1 MKRIYSKLTFALVAM
16 LFALVTGANA
26 QTWDFSEEGIG
37 VIDAENLSAD
47 NVNWEYESSNDRYKN
62 TAAYLPVSELLK
74 ANGQEINFTKGL
86 FLKVAAADGVRLDN
100 KKKCLTLNKAT
111 TVITIKNAKK
121 GFKLTIECQ
130 GSSKTEARGLNV
142 TNITPESGCFNST
155 SKDLQT
161 NVGIVT
167 EDGNVTIQSTGG
179 IYVYSISLVDPAEE
193 EQGGTVPS
201 ADSSVGLNFNRNQ
214 VLLTTTENEI
224 KYYNTED
231 LKGISI
237 DKAAGTVTVKSAS
250 SDTPDVFTKSIS
262 NISFAKKQE
271 TGADGD
277 FENMPGQ
284 IQIYEAKGWQESA
297 YVKWA
302 KFDGADSYNVYVD
315 DNTTPIDGQLI
326 REYKNYFRADVVGL
340 KAGTHSLK
348 IVPVASKAEIDGA
361 NMATNLTVTKY
372 LREGFAFQ
380 GDGSKYVGAYNS
392 DGSLKEGAIVLYVTK
407 DNFNTITCD
416 ITTGK
421 NKETRT
427 GLGNILGA
435 LEKGAEKRPI
445 AVRFIGDISGIG
457 TSQLS
462 GEKYSLQIKGK
473 GETSYVQVTLEGIGD
488 DATLNGFGVT
498 LSKVTGVEI
507 RNLGIMRFVDD
518 GIQLKTGSYVWV
530 HNNDIFYGQ
539 KGSDSDQ
546 AKGDGSLDSKD
557 SGSNNTFS
565 FNHFWDSG
573 KMSLCGMKG
582 EATDDVET
590 YHHNWFDHSDS
601 RHPRVRTKTVHVYNN
616 YYDGVS
622 KYGVGATMGSSV
634 FVESNYFRHT
644 KYPVLIS
651 KQGSDVSGGGKGTFS
666 GENGGMIKSFG
677 NVYAEKG
684 SSTSYTP
691 VTQNESAT
699 AFDCYEASSRDE
711 AVPSSYK
718 TLAGGTKYNNFDTE
732 GIYAYTPD
740 AAADVPAIVT
750 GYYGAGRLN
759 HGDFTWTFDN
769 SVDDTSYAVNKEL
782 QSKIESYKNSDFV
795 RILGDLGASSGET
808 GEGGGST
815 GGGETGG
822 GETVPIEGTVI
833 CDFLDKAPSND
844 AFSVKGNYSKD
855 YGTVTVDGTEYNT
868 CLKLESSTEVS
879 FNINQKMKLMLYFG
893 SHSKDKNNI
902 KIDGVKVQADSATH
916 ILETEIEAGS
926 HILTKADT
934 SYLFFIKLVP
944 VTE

>member
-1 MKRIYSKLTFALVAM
+1 M
-16 LFALVTGANA
+16 
-26 QTWDFSEEGIG
+26 
-37 VIDAENLSAD
+37 
-47 NVNWEYESSNDRYKN
+47 
-62 TAAYLPVSELLK
+62 
-74 ANGQEINFTKGL
+74 
-86 FLKVAAADGVRLDN
+86 
-100 KKKCLTLNKAT
+100 
-111 TVITIKNAKK
+111 
-121 GFKLTIECQ
+121 
-130 GSSKTEARGLNV
+130 
-142 TNITPESGCFNST
+142 
-155 SKDLQT
+155 
-161 NVGIVT
+161 
-167 EDGNVTIQSTGG
+167 
-179 IYVYSISLVDPAEE
+179 
-193 EQGGTVPS
+193 
-201 ADSSVGLNFNRNQ
+201 
-214 VLLTTTENEI
+214 
-224 KYYNTED
+224 
-231 LKGISI
+231 
-237 DKAAGTVTVKSAS
+237 
-250 SDTPDVFTKSIS
+250 
-262 NISFAKKQE
+262 
-271 TGADGD
+271 
-277 FENMPGQ
+277 
-284 IQIYEAKGWQESA
+284 
-297 YVKWA
+297 
-302 KFDGADSYNVYVD
+302 
-315 DNTTPIDGQLI
+315 
-326 REYKNYFRADVVGL
+326 
-340 KAGTHSLK
+340 
-348 IVPVASKAEIDGA
+348 
-361 NMATNLTVTKY
+361 
-372 LREGFAFQ
+372 
-380 GDGSKYVGAYNS
+380 
-392 DGSLKEGAIVLYVTK
+392 
-407 DNFNTITCD
+407 
-416 ITTGK
+416 
-421 NKETRT
+421 
-427 GLGNILGA
+427 
-435 LEKGAEKRPI
+435 
-445 AVRFIGDISGIG
+445 
-457 TSQLS
+457 
-462 GEKYSLQIKGK
+462 
-473 GETSYVQVTLEGIGD
+473 
-488 DATLNGFGVT
+488 
-498 LSKVTGVEI
+498 
-507 RNLGIMRFVDD
+507 
-518 GIQLKTGSYVWV
+518 

-546 AKGDGSLDSKD
+546 AKGDGSLASKD

-573 KMSLCGMKG
+573 KMSLCGMNG
-582 EATDDVET
+582 ESTDDVET
-590 YHHNWFDHSDS
+590 YHHNLFDHSDYL
-601 RHPRVRTKTVHVYNN
+601 HPRERSKTVHVYNN

-868 CLKLESSTEVS
+868 CLKL
-879 FNINQKMKLMLYFG
+879 
-893 SHSKDKNNI
+893 
-902 KIDGVKVQADSATH
+902 
-916 ILETEIEAGS
+916 
-926 HILTKADT
+926 
-934 SYLFFIKLVP
+934 
-944 VTE
+944 

>member
-518 GIQLKTGSYVWV
+518 GIQ
-530 HNNDIFYGQ
+530 
-539 KGSDSDQ
+539 
-546 AKGDGSLDSKD
+546 
-557 SGSNNTFS
+557 
-565 FNHFWDSG
+565 
-573 KMSLCGMKG
+573 
-582 EATDDVET
+582 
-590 YHHNWFDHSDS
+590 
-601 RHPRVRTKTVHVYNN
+601 
-616 YYDGVS
+616 
-622 KYGVGATMGSSV
+622 
-634 FVESNYFRHT
+634 
-644 KYPVLIS
+644 
-651 KQGSDVSGGGKGTFS
+651 
-666 GENGGMIKSFG
+666 
-677 NVYAEKG
+677 
-684 SSTSYTP
+684 
-691 VTQNESAT
+691 
-699 AFDCYEASSRDE
+699 
-711 AVPSSYK
+711 
-718 TLAGGTKYNNFDTE
+718 
-732 GIYAYTPD
+732 
-740 AAADVPAIVT
+740 
-750 GYYGAGRLN
+750 
-759 HGDFTWTFDN
+759 
-769 SVDDTSYAVNKEL
+769 
-782 QSKIESYKNSDFV
+782 
-795 RILGDLGASSGET
+795 
-808 GEGGGST
+808 
-815 GGGETGG
+815 
-822 GETVPIEGTVI
+822 
-833 CDFLDKAPSND
+833 
-844 AFSVKGNYSKD
+844 
-855 YGTVTVDGTEYNT
+855 
-868 CLKLESSTEVS
+868 
-879 FNINQKMKLMLYFG
+879 
-893 SHSKDKNNI
+893 
-902 KIDGVKVQADSATH
+902 
-916 ILETEIEAGS
+916 
-926 HILTKADT
+926 
-934 SYLFFIKLVP
+934 
-944 VTE
+944 